1 MSYDYLLKNPRV
13 LLKWTKTIKKLA
25 VLDAVRSAFFKT
37 NEFIDSA
44 LKKGRGNFFASKLT
58 KKIT

>member
-1 MSYDYLLKNPRV
+1 M